1 MDTPLSPRAL
11 QKSPGRCESSLP
23 ALIANCVAGG
33 RCAGGSCPLPGPS
46 GNTTGRAALEKQE
59 TAGPQGGKPQGSAAA
74 VGNANAE
81 EFARSSLRA
90 QHPPVPP
97 SLPRVQRRL
106 RNAMGSSKLRL
117 PPRGSSR
124 PGALSHSLGV
134 FEPLL
139 PLAVKGPAALRHA
152 AAHVHERQGGEGL
165 DTLMQQPRGFP
176 VCPHLVLVSGHK

>member
-1 MDTPLSPRAL
+1 MRVMDTRLSPRAL
-11 QKSPGRCESSLP
+11 QKSPGRCQSSLP

-97 SLPRVQRRL
+97 SLPHVQRRL
-106 RNAMGSSKLRL
+106 RNTMGSSKLRL

-124 PGALSHSLGV
+124 PGVLSHSLGG

-139 PLAVKGPAALRHA
+139 P
-152 AAHVHERQGGEGL
+152 RQ
-165 DTLMQQPRGFP
+165 
-176 VCPHLVLVSGHK
+176 